1 MSFQL
6 SQGTLVQVSPSL
18 VKRRKTHFHNLPCG
32 ASIILGNNGYVW
44 ISPTVNED
52 TENTGGFIE
61 NHEVRLSMIVYIH
74 WCWAGSFSRSE
85 VLSYLYLPFTLF
97 LSLFLR
103 GIQLAKV
110 IVFDQIGRIKALA
123 YMSTVPHPEG
133 QSRIF
138 IRCPAVPRNQQMS
151 RIFRKWYYYF
161 FRCRLFYMF
170 ASQRNKVTNFE

>member
-85 VLSYLYLPFTLF
+85 VLSYLYLPSSFTLF

-110 IVFDQIGRIKALA
+110 IVFDQIGRIKALDPCTDLTSRCHLGHIHTDPQMTVEA
-123 YMSTVPHPEG
+123 YPHTAVWVPIG
-133 QSRIF
+133 
-138 IRCPAVPRNQQMS
+138 C
-151 RIFRKWYYYF
+151 
-161 FRCRLFYMF
+161 
-170 ASQRNKVTNFE
+170 SQGLWGR

>member
-1 MSFQL
+1 MFQATNKQAILPLTPTECFTSSACFNDKSHTMSFQL

-85 VLSYLYLPFTLF
+85 VLSSYLYLPSSFTLF
-97 LSLFLR
+97 LVLISSR
-103 GIQLAKV
+103 HP
-110 IVFDQIGRIKALA
+110 IGK
-123 YMSTVPHPEG
+123 G
-133 QSRIF
+133 N
-138 IRCPAVPRNQQMS
+138 C
-151 RIFRKWYYYF
+151 FRSD
-161 FRCRLFYMF
+161 R
-170 ASQRNKVTNFE
+170 